1 MKNKQR
7 IVISPKKIH
16 KEPKHTTK
24 CLTSLFIVCMYVC
37 ECMRVC
43 SVVSYFAIP
52 WTITHQTPLS
62 TGLFN
67 RRVQIKA
74 SMIPLHTHYEWY
86 NSKYQKQKAKNV
98 IKDVEK
104 LISSSI
110 ADGNGTVALGTWHS
124 KRKINIELPSV
135 PTTPLLSMYPE
146 K

>member
-1 MKNKQR
+1 
-7 IVISPKKIH
+7 
-16 KEPKHTTK
+16 
-24 CLTSLFIVCMYVC
+24 MYAQL
-37 ECMRVC
+37 
-43 SVVSYFAIP
+43 YLNFAIP
-52 WTITHQTPLS
+52 WTITHQAPLS

-67 RRVQIKA
+67 RRMQIKA

-98 IKDVEK
+98 IKDAEK

-110 ADGNGTVALGTWHS
+110 ADGNGTAALGTWHS